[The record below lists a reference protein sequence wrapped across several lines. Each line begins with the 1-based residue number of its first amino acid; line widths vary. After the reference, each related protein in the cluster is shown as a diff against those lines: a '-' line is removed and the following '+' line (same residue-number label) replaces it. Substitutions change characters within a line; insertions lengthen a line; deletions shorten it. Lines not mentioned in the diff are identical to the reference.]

1 MCCRW
6 AGMSARFYWEIDSR
20 GLWSDL
26 MVKDLPWTYIWN
38 LSTPKMAATINL
50 YVNVSAFGFS
60 KGLAGK
66 SHGFVILQECCS
78 KAYL

>member
-6 AGMSARFYWEIDSR
+6 AGMSAGFFWEMDSR

-26 MVKDLPWTYIWN
+26 MVKDLPQMYVRN
-38 LSTPKMAATINL
+38 LSAPKTAASISL
-50 YVNVSAFGFS
+50 YVHVSALSFG

-66 SHGFVILQECCS
+66 SYGFAILQECCT